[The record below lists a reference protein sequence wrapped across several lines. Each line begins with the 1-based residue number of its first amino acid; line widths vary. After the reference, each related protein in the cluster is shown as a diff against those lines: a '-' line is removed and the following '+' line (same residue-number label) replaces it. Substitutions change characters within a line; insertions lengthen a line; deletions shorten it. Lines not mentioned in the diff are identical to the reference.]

1 MVDLEK
7 YPPRPED
14 SSAAINARLSDFRD
28 ALTLHD
34 QLDPDTLD
42 RQELTAAFLGVR
54 EIARL
59 ALDASSQ
66 LASALDYEHAKALFE
81 SQRADEIAG
90 ERDAM
95 KRAINE
101 RERGI
106 DSLTFAGNRSAF
118 EIELAEAVG
127 KEPSLFLIAADLDNL
142 HGINES
148 YGYASGGDGL
158 LREVAEKLRD
168 EEVSA
173 TGQLQ
178 WRGMDVFRYGGDE
191 FFVIC
196 RHVMPRSHDLLL
208 ADLLYEEHVRIE
220 DILEREVVTKA
231 GQLAL
236 KADTERPYVGATVA
250 IEAKRPE
257 DTSTSFKE
265 RALAKLRHAKAD
277 KKRLLRRSDVT
288 YDRNDY

>member
-7 YPPRPED
+7 TPRPEE

-28 ALTLHD
+28 ALASHD
-34 QLDPDTLD
+34 DLDLDALD
-42 RQELTAAFLGVR
+42 RQKLISAFVDVR
-54 EIARL
+54 EVARL
-59 ALDASSQ
+59 ALDTGLQ
-66 LASALDYEHAKALFE
+66 LASALDYERTKAMLE

-90 ERDAM
+90 ERDVM

-106 DSLTFAGNRSAF
+106 DSLTFTGNRSAF
-118 EIELAEAVG
+118 EIELAEAVQR
-127 KEPSLFLIAADLDNL
+127 ESSLFLIAADLDNL

-173 TGQLQ
+173 SGQLQ

-196 RHVMPRSHDLLL
+196 RHTLPRSPGILLT
-208 ADLLYEEHVRIE
+208 DLLYEEHVRIE
-220 DILEREVVTKA
+220 DILEREVVARA

-236 KADTERPYVGATVA
+236 KAETERPYVGATVA
-250 IEAKRPE
+250 IEAKQTG
-257 DTSTSFKE
+257 DTATSFKE
-265 RALAKLRHAKAD
+265 RALAKLRHAKKD